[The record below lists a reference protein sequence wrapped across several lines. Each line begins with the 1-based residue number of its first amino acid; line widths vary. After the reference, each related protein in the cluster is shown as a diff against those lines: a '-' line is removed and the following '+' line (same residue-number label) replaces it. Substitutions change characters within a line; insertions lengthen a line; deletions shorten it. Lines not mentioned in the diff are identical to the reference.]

1 MRLLN
6 NITEAQVIPI
16 SQEDPWWQ
24 EFNGAFWLTMSG
36 AFFGLVVAILNALI
50 KSRCKSYSCCFGLF
64 TAERNWEDDVIS
76 SAGDGA
82 PPIINNPSNVDLEAF
97 GDARS

>member
-16 SQEDPWWQ
+16 SQDETWWQ
-24 EFNGAFWLTMSG
+24 EFGGAFWLTMSG
-36 AFFGLVVAILNALI
+36 AVFAFFVAVLNALI

-64 TAERNWEDDVIS
+64 TAERNYEDDVIS
-76 SAGDGA
+76 NVGDG
-82 PPIINNPSNVDLEAF
+82 PPIINNTSNVDLESY
-97 GDARS
+97 GDARP

>member
-6 NITEAQVIPI
+6 TNGE
-16 SQEDPWWQ
+16 EDWYN

-36 AFFGLVVAILNALI
+36 AFFGLIVAVLNALI
-50 KSRCKSYSCCFGLF
+50 KSRCKSFSCCCGLF

-76 SAGDGA
+76 SAGDR
-82 PPIINNPSNVDLEAF
+82 PPIINNPSNVDLENF
-97 GDARS
+97 GDANSA